1 MTFSMKRVMTIMQ
14 KDYKDLSRNLYVS
27 MTLFIPLIM
36 AAIFG
41 RLDSGTVDAQYMII
55 NMAFIMVA
63 TYIQSSLIAEE
74 KEKNTLR
81 GLMLSPASTF
91 EIFCGKSLLTFISTA
106 VIVFLSSMLID
117 YHPKNML
124 IVTAALFLSAIFY
137 LGVGTWIGLL
147 TKSVMEASV
156 AIVPAILIFTFGSL
170 VIPFIEK
177 YPILGIVEYMP
188 NFQLIDLARQVEAGA
203 GMVDVWPNM
212 GIILVWAIAIHV
224 LSVYVYKKS
233 MMD

>member
-1 MTFSMKRVMTIMQ
+1 MTFSMKRVLTILT

-27 MTLFIPLIM
+27 MTIFIPLIM
-36 AAIFG
+36 AAVFG
-41 RLDSGTVDAQYMII
+41 SLNSVNIESQYLII
-55 NMAFIMVA
+55 NMTFIMVA

-91 EIFCGKSLLTFISTA
+91 EIFCGKSLLSFISTA
-106 VIVFLSSMLID
+106 VIVFLASMLTD

-124 IVTAALFLSAIFY
+124 IVTIALFLSAIFY

-156 AIVPAILIFTFGSL
+156 AIVPAIIVFSFSSL
-170 VIPFIEK
+170 AAPFIEK

-188 NFQLIDLARQVEAGA
+188 NFQLIDLAHQVEAGA
-203 GMVDVWPNM
+203 GLMDVWSNL
-212 GIILVWAIAIHV
+212 GIILLWAIAIHA
-224 LSVYVYKKS
+224 LSVYVYKKN